1 MTLKEK
7 LEVFEELERGRSL
20 AEVGRLHNVNESTI
34 RGIRKIGDKIR
45 TSIVMKLRVCVYMC
59 APGILTEGRSGASA
73 RNVFLDTAV
82 GLINP

>member
-7 LEVFEELERGRSL
+7 LEVLEELERGRSL

-45 TSIVMKLRVCVYMC
+45 ASIVTKLCVY
-59 APGILTEGRSGASA
+59 
-73 RNVFLDTAV
+73 VFLCVCLAS
-82 GLINP
+82 

>member
-7 LEVFEELERGRSL
+7 LEVLEELERGRSL

-45 TSIVMKLRVCVYMC
+45 TSIAMKLRVCLYVC
-59 APGILTEGRSGASA
+59 TWHPAEPPSA
-73 RNVFLDTAV
+73 MFFLRLRWA
-82 GLINP
+82 

>member
-45 TSIVMKLRVCVYMC
+45 TSIVTKLHVCVYMF
-59 APGILTEGRSGASA
+59 APCILSKEGEERSLRAQCFFSRQRWA
-73 RNVFLDTAV
+73 
-82 GLINP
+82 